1 MYNLP
6 NKAKSS
12 LLELPRRRK
21 KKLKNN
27 NYKKTTVGIDEWTY
41 LEWPCVDSL
50 ASKISE

>member
-12 LLELPRRRK
+12 LSELPQRRK

-27 NYKKTTVGIDEWTY
+27 NCKKTTVAIDEWTY

-50 ASKISE
+50 ESKIIE